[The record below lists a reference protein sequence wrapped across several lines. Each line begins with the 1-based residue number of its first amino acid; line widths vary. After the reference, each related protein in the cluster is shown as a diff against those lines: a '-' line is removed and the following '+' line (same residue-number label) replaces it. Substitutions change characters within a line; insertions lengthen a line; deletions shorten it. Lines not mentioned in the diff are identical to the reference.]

1 MEISSR
7 RAVEDYHRLLRDDA
21 GLVRE
26 IEDRFQERLAAAKA
40 TFGGRALCS
49 FPRPNLLTR
58 ADYDQ
63 IRSVCRRIFRAVE
76 KVETAAGETLW
87 DQVGMTEA
95 EKELARIDP
104 GYPRSSPLAR
114 IDSFLT
120 TSAYQFVE
128 LNAETPAGSA
138 YNDVLSDVFLEL
150 DVMKR
155 FQERYRVEP
164 FRVLERLLETL
175 VGCYRAAGGRAP
187 RPCIAVVDYDEVPTR
202 NEHHLCRE
210 FFEGQGHPAVV
221 CDPRQL
227 AFESGELRFSGQRID
242 IVYKR
247 LLVNELLER
256 AEELPALLEA
266 VRTGAVTLVNPMRC
280 KAIHKKAIFAVLTD
294 EETAP
299 LLDESER
306 AAIAAHVP
314 WTRCLRPQRTRYRGK
329 DVDLL
334 EFARH
339 NRERLV
345 IKPNDEYGGKG
356 VFIGWELNESE
367 WDSAL
372 ERAQGGFYVV
382 QERVELQ
389 RQTFPRLSP
398 RLEFADLVVD
408 LDPYLFDGEVE
419 GFLTRLSDTSL
430 ANVSSGGGQVPSFL
444 VEPR

>member
-21 GLVRE
+21 ALVRE
-26 IEDRFQERLAAAKA
+26 IEDRFQDRLAAAKA

-58 ADYDQ
+58 ADYEQ

-76 KVETAAGETLW
+76 KVEAAAGETLW

-95 EKELARIDP
+95 EKELARIEP
-104 GYPRSSPLAR
+104 GYARSSPLAR

-155 FQERYRVEP
+155 FQQRYRVEP

-175 VGCYRAAGGRAP
+175 VGCYREAGGRLP

-210 FFEGQGHPAVV
+210 FFEGHGHPAIV

-256 AEELPALLEA
+256 ADELPALLEA
-266 VRTGAVTLVNPMRC
+266 VRAGAVTLVNPMRC

-294 EETAP
+294 EGTAP
-299 LLDESER
+299 LLDEAER

-314 WTRCLRPQRTRYRGK
+314 WTRCLRPQRTRYRGE

-334 EFARH
+334 DFARR

-345 IKPNDEYGGKG
+345 VKPNDEYGGKG

>member
-1 MEISSR
+1 MDTSSR

-26 IEDRFQERLAAAKA
+26 VEERFQERLAAAKA

-49 FPRPNLLTR
+49 FPRPNLLSR
-58 ADYDQ
+58 GDYDQ
-63 IRSVCRRIFRAVE
+63 IRDVCRRIFSAVE
-76 KVETAAGETLW
+76 KVEAAAGETLW
-87 DQVGMTEA
+87 EEVGLTEQ
-95 EKELARIDP
+95 ERELARLAP
-104 GYPRSSPLAR
+104 GFTRSSPLAR
-114 IDSFLT
+114 LDSFLT
-120 TSAYQFVE
+120 PSSYQFVE

-175 VGCYRAAGGRAP
+175 VGCYRAAGGRSP
-187 RPCIAVVDYDEVPTR
+187 RPSIAVVDYEEVPTR

-210 FFEGQGHPAVV
+210 FFESQGHPAFV
-221 CDPRQL
+221 CDPREL
-227 AFESGELRFSGQRID
+227 TYESGELRLSGQRID
-242 IVYKR
+242 VVYKR

-256 AEELPALLEA
+256 AEQLPGLLEA
-266 VRTGAVTLVNPMRC
+266 VRAGAVTVVNPMRC

-294 EETAP
+294 DETGP
-299 LLDESER
+299 LLDEAER
-306 AAIAAHVP
+306 AAVAAHVP
-314 WTRCLRPQRTRYRGK
+314 WTRCLRPQRTRHRGRS
-329 DVDLL
+329 VDLL
-334 EFARH
+334 EHVRC

-356 VFIGWELNESE
+356 VYIGWELDQSA
-367 WDSAL
+367 WDDAI
-372 ERAQGGFYVV
+372 EQAQSGFYVV
-382 QERVELQ
+382 QERVEVQ
-389 RQTFPRLSP
+389 RQSFPRLAP
-398 RLEFADLVVD
+398 KLEFADLVVD

-444 VEPR
+444 VEAR